1 MRRLFFIPMACLAL
15 TALFSCGNSDCV
27 LTNTSY
33 TVFGFYNQEDKAV
46 SMSGTV
52 SVTAAG
58 TDSVLINQES
68 NPSQFQLP
76 LSYTSLVDTF
86 VIHYTELMVDSVFVT
101 HENVPH
107 FLSMD
112 CGTGMYHNL
121 QEVRSTNNA
130 IDSIKIVNSE
140 VTYNATENIKIYFT
154 SAE

>member
-1 MRRLFFIPMACLAL
+1 MRRLFFIPIVCLVFAL
-15 TALFSCGNSDCV
+15 LVSCGNSECV

-33 TVFGFYNQEDKAV
+33 TVFGFYNQEGLAV

-52 SVTAAG
+52 TVTAAG

-76 LSYTSLVDTF
+76 LSYTNLVDTF
-86 VIHYTELMVDSVFVT
+86 VVKYTELMVDSIFVT